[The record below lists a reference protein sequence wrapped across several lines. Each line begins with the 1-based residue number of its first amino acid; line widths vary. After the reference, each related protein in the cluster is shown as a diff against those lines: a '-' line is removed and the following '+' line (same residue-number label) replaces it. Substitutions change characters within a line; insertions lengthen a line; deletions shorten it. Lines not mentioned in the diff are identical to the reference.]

1 MRIAIAELK
10 QETNTFVPF
19 TTTVKTFEEQYLYRG
34 DEIFTAFGKARL
46 EVPGALDAIK
56 EAGAQAVPLLA
67 TMAMASGVVERK
79 SFDILMGE
87 IEQRLKAVLPV
98 DGVFL
103 ALHGAM
109 ILEDEP
115 DAEAE
120 IVRRVRAVVGPGIP
134 ITVSLDLHGH
144 ITSAMLQPDVAY
156 IGYREF
162 PHIDMYETG
171 YRATQ
176 LLIDWIKGKVKPVM
190 ALSKRHM
197 IFSPDSARTTVPPL
211 ADIVAEGRA
220 MEARGE
226 VLHVSLFPVQPWIDT
241 PDLGFAALVCG
252 ESKEAA
258 QAAADRLAKMAWD
271 RRKEFEPEVT
281 PLDEII
287 RIGLTEPGL
296 TVASDAG
303 DTPSGGGAADSTAVL
318 AALLHAGADKADRIS
333 ICTICDAEAASQA
346 AKAGVGKTVTL
357 QGRPQALRPGRSAH
371 RHRQGESDQRRQ
383 LCAGRAG
390 RQRHGGRDGPDR
402 GAGDRLHP
410 AQSALHSAFRM
421 GHRHSQIGGAGPGA
435 GGAGVRALALAFP
448 GVLCADRGAHLPGR
462 YAGADRPEHAA
473 HPLHQGDAAALSVGS
488 GERLDRGDA
497 PRLLRRQLL
506 CGNSSASGAAPAP
519 TPWPP
524 PVRGAATA
532 SRARLSPASH
542 QAAW

>member
-34 DEIFTAFGKARL
+34 DEMLTAFGKARL

-56 EAGAQAVPLLA
+56 EAGATPVPLLA
-67 TMAMASGVVERK
+67 TMAMASGIVERK

-120 IVRRVRAVVGPGIP
+120 IVARVRAVVGPGIP

-171 YRATQ
+171 YRATR
-176 LLIDWIKGKVKPVM
+176 LLIDWIQGKVKPVM

-197 IFSPDSARTTVPPL
+197 IFSPDTARTTVPPL

-252 ESKEAA
+252 QSKEAA

-271 RRKEFEPEVT
+271 RRKEFEPTVT

-303 DTPSGGGAADSTAVL
+303 DTPSGGGAADSTPGL
-318 AALLHAGADKADRIS
+318 AALLHAGADKSERIS
-333 ICTICDAEAASQA
+333 ICTICDAEAAAEA

-357 QGRPQALRPGRSAH
+357 RVGHKRSGL
-371 RHRQGESDQRRQ
+371 GEPLTVTGKVKAISDGTYI
-383 LCAGRAG
+383 LE
-390 RQRHGGRDGPDR
+390 
-402 GAGDRLHP
+402 
-410 AQSALHSAFRM
+410 
-421 GHRHSQIGGAGPGA
+421 GPGGNGMA
-435 GGAGVRALALAFP
+435 GEMGLTAVLAIGSIRLNLRSIPHFEWDVGIHKSVGLDPA
-448 GVLCADRGAHLPGR
+448 R
-462 YAGADRPEHAA
+462 
-473 HPLHQGDAAALSVGS
+473 AALVFVRSPSHFRVSYAPIAARIFLADTPGPT
-488 GERLDRGDA
+488 GLNMRRLNFTKVTRPLYPLDLVND
-497 PRLLRRQLL
+497 
-506 CGNSSASGAAPAP
+506 
-519 TPWPP
+519 
-524 PVRGAATA
+524 
-532 SRARLSPASH
+532 
-542 QAAW
+542 